1 MLDAG
6 DLLEGLVALPEE
18 EDDVAGPGETR
29 RAADRVAP
37 VELDAHTR
45 PLRAGDAAEHR
56 VVDDPEHRTGGDA
69 LHPAAR
75 AREVRDRRDHAL
87 EILAEQHRCRHR
99 RGEVPGVV
107 LAEERSPDAMRP
119 DPDGHASLVQVLERP
134 REER

>member
-56 VVDDPEHRTGGDA
+56 ADDLARDF
-69 LHPAAR
+69 R
-75 AREVRDRRDHAL
+75 ARIIGREDRNVGGGESRAHLGPLRCVAVSSTAADHD
-87 EILAEQHRCRHR
+87 H
-99 RGEVPGVV
+99 
-107 LAEERSPDAMRP
+107 
-119 DPDGHASLVQVLERP
+119 
-134 REER
+134 